1 MKALRVVLLLGVAL
15 VLQSLIARWVG
26 ASRVRMDLPLV
37 AVVYAA
43 LAYGRVAGVLG
54 GTLAGLAQDAVGG
67 GVIGVGGL
75 AKTVAGFLA
84 GIVGTQF
91 IVTQTWA
98 RLLVFSGATAVNA
111 VLFMGVY
118 VLLGLRRFEQPFLDI
133 TLEAVSNGLVGLVA
147 FEVVEFLPGARDR
160 WRARRSHRQQAR
172 YR

>member
-1 MKALRVVLLLGVAL
+1 MKALRVVLSLGGAL
-15 VLQSLIARWVG
+15 VLQSLMARWLG
-26 ASRVRMDLPLV
+26 ASRIRVDLPLV

-43 LAYGRVAGVLG
+43 LVHGRVAGLLG
-54 GTLAGLAQDAVGG
+54 GTLAGLAQDAVSG

-84 GIVGTQF
+84 GVVGTQF

-98 RLLVFSGATAVNA
+98 RLLVFTGATAVNA
-111 VLFMGVY
+111 VLFNGVY

-133 TLEAVSNGLVGLVA
+133 TLEAVSNGLVGLMA

-160 WRARRSHRQQAR
+160 WRARRSHRQRGR